1 MAGVHVAWQGLVG
14 SQTAPKLK
22 TSTFFWFSYKMS
34 KSRKFSSEAFL
45 ACLKNSI
52 FEKTVISPSPQT
64 KKLFFLQ
71 ELHLHYSFCPKINT
85 TQTNMKYKMTKIPF
99 FFDEK
104 DLYIDLSFV

>member
-1 MAGVHVAWQGLVG
+1 MAGVHVAWQGLIG

-52 FEKTVISPSPQT
+52 FEKRVISPSPQT
-64 KKLFFLQ
+64 KKLFFFARVASTLLSLSQ
-71 ELHLHYSFCPKINT
+71 N
-85 TQTNMKYKMTKIPF
+85 KYNANQYEM
-99 FFDEK
+99 
-104 DLYIDLSFV
+104 